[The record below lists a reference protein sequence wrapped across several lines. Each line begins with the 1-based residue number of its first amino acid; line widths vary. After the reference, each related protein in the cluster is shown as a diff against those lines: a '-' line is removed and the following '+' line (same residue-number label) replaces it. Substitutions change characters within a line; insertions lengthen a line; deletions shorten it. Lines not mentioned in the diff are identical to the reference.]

1 MLHCSEG
8 HTKAP
13 HEMPYSA
20 PLPYDLCQRD
30 IVSIMSSYSKELYST
45 SNCITYV
52 GYLVHK
58 VACSPI
64 IEGGVSRDLILGR
77 RCTQH

>member
-20 PLPYDLCQRD
+20 PLLYDLCQRD
-30 IVSIMSSYSKELYST
+30 IVSIMSSYSKELYSI

-52 GYLVHK
+52 GI
-58 VACSPI
+58 SPPS
-64 IEGGVSRDLILGR
+64 SRVVLAETLY
-77 RCTQH
+77 